1 MNEFDAREAAALLE
15 ETTSRARRSLDRR
28 PPLLV
33 LLGAV
38 LFLVAFGAVWWSVR
52 RQHPYDGPAGW
63 SLGVLYGIIV
73 VWVIV
78 VVFTMRRATAGVGGR
93 SARRQRVQG
102 AAFAT
107 VWTAVYVFQGALH
120 HAGASHA
127 IAYGIY
133 PATAPFIIVGSA
145 AAGTAAAQEN
155 WRDVCLAI
163 AVIAVA
169 SGAAFAGAAL
179 VWLVMGI
186 GLSAVLLALAALQI
200 WQRIAVHA

>member
-1 MNEFDAREAAALLE
+1 MRGRQLLSSRRRRAAR
-15 ETTSRARRSLDRR
+15 
-28 PPLLV
+28 
-33 LLGAV
+33 GAV
-38 LFLVAFGAVWWSVR
+38 SIAGRRCSCSSEQCYSSSLSVR
-52 RQHPYDGPAGW
+52 SGGRCAGSTRTTVQAGW

>member
-15 ETTSRARRSLDRR
+15 QTKARAQRSLDRR

-63 SLGVLYGIIV
+63 SLGVLYGIIA
-73 VWVIV
+73 VWIV
-78 VVFTMRRATAGVGGR
+78 AVVFTLRRATTGIGGR
-93 SARRQRVQG
+93 SLRRQRAQG

-145 AAGTAAAQEN
+145 AAATAAAQEN
-155 WRDVCLAI
+155 WRDVCIAI
-163 AVIAVA
+163 VVIVVA
-169 SGAAFAGAAL
+169 CGAAFAGAAL
-179 VWLVMGI
+179 VWLVMGV
-186 GLSAVLLALAALQI
+186 GLSAVLLLVAAIQI
-200 WQRIAVHA
+200 RQRVAVHA